1 MYICVSINNKTITKM
16 KNETKVIN
24 PNEVVPLFM
33 SVDKG
38 VPTNLKYFVEQ
49 VMNKEKKNDGT
60 KQLNPYY
67 KKVMKLVSINVLL
80 SNYKKRIEVEGGKEG
95 IDVSNIEV
103 QKPKGKHHISYCV
116 LENDNDSSIKY
127 LGFEPLKNF
136 SKPQIEYYF
145 EGNTIEKHLFDS
157 WINKTEYEV
166 STQPQENQIMW
177 RTLDLSNLKEFTLN
191 SVRYIVEGN

>member
-1 MYICVSINNKTITKM
+1 MI
-16 KNETKVIN
+16 NETKVIN
-24 PNEVVPLFM
+24 PNEVVTLFM
-33 SVDKG
+33 NVDKG
-38 VPTNLKYFVEQ
+38 ITTNLKYFVEQ

-60 KQLNPYY
+60 KQVNPYY

-80 SNYKKRIEVEGGKEG
+80 SNYKKRVIVEGEKQGLDMSEF
-95 IDVSNIEV
+95 EV

-116 LENDNDSSIKY
+116 LENDENPNVKY
-127 LGFEPLKNF
+127 VGFEPVDNF
-136 SKPQIEYYF
+136 SKPKIEYYF

-157 WINKTEYEV
+157 WVNNTKYE
-166 STQPQENQIMW
+166 SNTQPQDKEVMW